1 VRFNPDREAEVSGGN
16 KEKIECERPGNLR
29 MESDGPICI
38 SCADDYEMEIVERRM
53 DYLVLTM
60 TWRTFAHFS

>member
-38 SCADDYEMEIVERRM
+38 SCADDYEMEIVE
-53 DYLVLTM
+53 
-60 TWRTFAHFS
+60 